1 LARSLLLLLA
11 LLVLPGCLR
20 LRETIVLEADGSGTL
35 RWEHEFDPAALR
47 ALLAR
52 VRATLGIDVASA
64 DLDPG
69 VNPVAPEWL
78 RLGAKGTKDVVL
90 KIETKP
96 LPDGRLRTEAESGFP
111 SLEAAAG
118 AGAFLGAD
126 VALERAPKDGW
137 RLLVRDPWTPLGPG
151 STTVF
156 GGLDAKFVK
165 ERFGADLKVLS
176 RSLRITFPTP
186 VRLTNGRV
194 AEDGRT
200 VTWSAP
206 ADAETPQALI
216 VEFVLPTDTPWPT
229 FRRRPD
235 LAALTRRCLLPPP
248 APPARPAEGA
258 PAPATEKR

>member
-1 LARSLLLLLA
+1 MARLLLVLLA

-52 VRATLGIDVASA
+52 VRASLGLDVAAA
-64 DLDPG
+64 DLDPR

-78 RLGAKGTKDVVL
+78 RLGAKGAKDL
-90 KIETKP
+90 ALEIETKA
-96 LPDGRLRTEAESGFP
+96 LPDGRLRTEAESRFP

-206 ADAETPQALI
+206 ADAETPQALM
-216 VEFVLPTDTPWPT
+216 VEFVLPADTPWPT

-248 APPARPAEGA
+248 APPAKPPAGA
-258 PAPATEKR
+258 PPPSIPGK